1 MNFFRLPLSG
11 TQYNVLTILSIY
23 MASQKTLDLKEIKIE
38 ILGPTGPSRGP
49 LVCESWVENV
59 QTTQTLR

>member
-11 TQYNVLTILSIY
+11 TLYNVLTILSIY
-23 MASQKTLDLKEIKIE
+23 MASQKTLDLKEREIG

-49 LVCESWVENV
+49 SVCESWVKNV
-59 QTTQTLR
+59 QTQTLR